1 MLIKCLVKGS
11 TNIKVVILLFLEER
25 LPPTPILVL
34 VLNLRGVAHCARNV
48 GLVAHCLMDPEP

>member
-1 MLIKCLVKGS
+1 MLIKHLVKGS

-48 GLVAHCLMDPEP
+48 G